1 MKVTGLTSSMLIDLG
16 STPHEKRCVRVLKI
30 RYLGTS
36 LGAQRPHHYKPCKRT
51 QSDTALPSNSYLC
64 TPGLVQL
71 SDLMREVCLCSG
83 GWLLKAQRG
92 SVGGILIDRTFICM
106 PSPHPQGSWPMWKRR
121 TKGHL
126 RARAE
131 EDWSWIVSP
140 GYYRMATLMNSQQR
154 WLSAHHQIS
163 QHSSMEW
170 WKDLWG
176 TMNCW

>member
-1 MKVTGLTSSMLIDLG
+1 MKLMPGTINKAKNLWLN
-16 STPHEKRCVRVLKI
+16 
-30 RYLGTS
+30 RYSPGGERAIIIL
-36 LGAQRPHHYKPCKRT
+36 LNKHRT
-51 QSDTALPSNSYLC
+51 KLPSKFMFH
-64 TPGLVQL
+64 GLVQL

-154 WLSAHHQIS
+154 WLSANNKIS
-163 QHSSMEW
+163 KHSSMVW
-170 WKDLWG
+170 WKYLLG
-176 TMNCW
+176 TINCW